1 MRSQPQTYLIYRMTG
16 THILII
22 DDHDLYRRGLRA
34 ALNATMAN
42 AEILEAGSIDEA
54 MRGTTAILDVIVL
67 DIRLPGLNGVEGIT
81 LLRKKWPLVP
91 VLMLSSQND
100 PETVGLALERGA
112 AGFVSKADAADKIVA
127 TINLMLRGQF
137 TASLAG
143 GDAPLMRLTPRQCEV
158 LDLLCQGLS
167 NKLIA
172 RRLMLSENTV
182 RVHVQGIFGF
192 LQVTSRSEAIFA
204 ARSRGLIG

>member
-1 MRSQPQTYLIYRMTG
+1 MTA

-22 DDHDLYRRGLRA
+22 DDHDLYRSGLRA
-34 ALNATMAN
+34 ALNASMPN
-42 AEILEAGSIDEA
+42 AEIFEAGSIDEA
-54 MRGTTAILDVIVL
+54 MRGTADMLDVIVL

-100 PETVGLALERGA
+100 PETVDLALERGA
-112 AGFVSKADAADKIVA
+112 AGFVSKADTADKIVA
-127 TINLMLRGQF
+127 TINLILRGQF
-137 TASLAG
+137 TATLGVG
-143 GDAPLMRLTPRQCEV
+143 GTPLFRLTPRQCEV
-158 LDLLCQGLS
+158 LDLLCQGMT

-192 LQVTSRSEAIFA
+192 LQVSSRSEAVFA

>member
-1 MRSQPQTYLIYRMTG
+1 MRSQCQTDLIYAMIA

-22 DDHDLYRRGLRA
+22 DDHDLYRSGLRA
-34 ALNATMAN
+34 ALNASMPN
-42 AEILEAGSIDEA
+42 AGIYEAGSIDEA
-54 MRGTTAILDVIVL
+54 MRGAADMLDVIVL
-67 DIRLPGLNGVEGIT
+67 DVRLPGLNGVEGIT

-91 VLMLSSQND
+91 VLMLSSLND

-112 AGFVSKADAADKIVA
+112 AGFVSKADTADKIVA
-127 TINLMLRGQF
+127 TINLVLRGQF

-143 GDAPLMRLTPRQCEV
+143 GDTPLLRLTPRQCEV
-158 LDLLCQGLS
+158 LDLLCQGLT

>member
-1 MRSQPQTYLIYRMTG
+1 MTAA
-16 THILII
+16 HILII
-22 DDHDLYRRGLRA
+22 DDHDLYRSGLRA
-34 ALNATMAN
+34 ALNASMPN
-42 AEILEAGSIDEA
+42 AEIFEAGSIDEA
-54 MRGTTAILDVIVL
+54 MRGTADTLDVIVL
-67 DIRLPGLNGVEGIT
+67 DLRLPGLSGVEGIA

-127 TINLMLRGQF
+127 AINLILRGQF
-137 TASLAG
+137 TAPLAG
-143 GDAPLMRLTPRQCEV
+143 GDTPLLHLTPRQCEV
-158 LDLLCQGLS
+158 LDLLCQGMS

-182 RVHVQGIFGF
+182 RVHMQAIFGF
-192 LQVTSRSEAIFA
+192 LQVSSRSEAIFA

>member
-1 MRSQPQTYLIYRMTG
+1 MRSQRQTYLIYAMIA

-22 DDHDLYRRGLRA
+22 DDHDLYRSGLRA
-34 ALNATMAN
+34 ALNASMPN
-42 AEILEAGSIDEA
+42 AEIFEAGSIDEA
-54 MRGTTAILDVIVL
+54 MRGTADMLDVIVL

-100 PETVGLALERGA
+100 PETVDLALERGA
-112 AGFVSKADAADKIVA
+112 AGFVSKADTADKIVA
-127 TINLMLRGQF
+127 TINLILRGQF
-137 TASLAG
+137 TASLGVG
-143 GDAPLMRLTPRQCEV
+143 GTPLFRLTPRQCEV
-158 LDLLCQGLS
+158 LDLLCQGMT

-192 LQVTSRSEAIFA
+192 LRVSSRSEAVFA

>member
-1 MRSQPQTYLIYRMTG
+1 MTA

-22 DDHDLYRRGLRA
+22 DDHDLYRSGLRA
-34 ALNATMAN
+34 ALNASMPN
-42 AEILEAGSIDEA
+42 AVIFEAGSIDEA
-54 MRGTTAILDVIVL
+54 MRGTADLLDVIVL

-91 VLMLSSQND
+91 VLMLSSLND

-112 AGFVSKADAADKIVA
+112 AGFVSKADTADKIIA
-127 TINLMLRGQF
+127 TINLVLRGQF
-137 TASLAG
+137 TASLAAG
-143 GDAPLMRLTPRQCEV
+143 YTPLLRLTPRQCEV
-158 LDLLCQGLS
+158 LDLLCQGMT

-182 RVHVQGIFGF
+182 RVHIQGIFGF